1 MQGEWYLLEYAGD
14 RAGTGRSQNPPK
26 MKTLFR
32 LTCLIGVTLAA
43 VFLLQNTFLLWTP
56 FVQRGWSV
64 TKVKEWL
71 RPERVS
77 GFVKHETEAT
87 TQWNAPWTSTGE
99 QAQQLPIYF
108 FRKEIGIYHISYQR
122 DEVQDTRLV
131 WNDQG

>member
-1 MQGEWYLLEYAGD
+1 
-14 RAGTGRSQNPPK
+14 
-26 MKTLFR
+26 MKTLLR

-64 TKVKEWL
+64 TKVRQWL
-71 RPERVS
+71 KPERVS
-77 GFVKHETEAT
+77 GFAAQDHSDASA
-87 TQWNAPWTSTGE
+87 QWNAPWTPTG
-99 QAQQLPIYF
+99 QRAQQLPIYF

-122 DEVQDTRLV
+122 DEVQETRLV